1 MSSDIFLAKGPKM
14 PKLFIWVLSA
24 SVKTSPGDP
33 QLTKETRKVYD
44 HPAFHEYPAQAAHRK
59 ETLNDL
65 LELNR
70 FYEMITTKF
79 GKFWLFKVF
88 PKLSFWWHWSF
99 ERQW

>member
-1 MSSDIFLAKGPKM
+1 M
-14 PKLFIWVLSA
+14 PKLSSWILLA
-24 SVKTSPGDP
+24 SVKTSQSDP
-33 QLTKETRKVYD
+33 QVNKDTRKVND

-65 LELNR
+65 LERNR

-79 GKFWLFKVF
+79 GNICMFKVF
-88 PKLSFWWHWSF
+88 PKLSFRWHWSF

>member
-1 MSSDIFLAKGPKM
+1 M
-14 PKLFIWVLSA
+14 PKLSAWILLA
-24 SVKTSPGDP
+24 SVKTSQSDP
-33 QLTKETRKVYD
+33 QVNKETRKVND

-65 LELNR
+65 LERKR

-88 PKLSFWWHWSF
+88 PKLSFWRHWSF